1 MPVTAG
7 REDGDASIPAL
18 LANTKRFE
26 LLTPGIGLRND
37 WPMDCRPKIGYRGA
51 RNVSQRA
58 EMATIRDVAKHA
70 RVAIATVSAVLN
82 DSASVSADTRKRVWA
97 AVDAVGYSPNAIA
110 RSLRLG
116 KSRLIGI
123 AVADITNPFCSSMVR
138 TMENAAIAAG
148 YSIIVCNTD
157 DHPTR
162 ERDVIKQLRSQ
173 HVAGIILMPIG
184 KEEDYRKLSE
194 ARNLPPIVAVDN
206 KVTGL
211 ECDFVGV
218 DNRACAR
225 LLTQYL
231 LRLGHRRIAMITG
244 IPGIWTA
251 EERRIA
257 FLQTMEEAGVVD
269 PSMCVAG
276 NYHDDLA
283 YDVTK
288 LLMTR
293 ANRPTAIIGANNV
306 TALGALQAILD
317 LGFRCPQD
325 VSLVGIDDVP
335 WGGLVRPRIVTVAQ
349 PIADIA
355 RTAIACLLER
365 ISGAHGA
372 DVPPREMIFQPR
384 FVSGDSCLSLGPVE
398 VASNA

>member
-1 MPVTAG
+1 
-7 REDGDASIPAL
+7 
-18 LANTKRFE
+18 
-26 LLTPGIGLRND
+26 
-37 WPMDCRPKIGYRGA
+37 
-51 RNVSQRA
+51 
-58 EMATIRDVAKHA
+58 MATIRDVAKHA
-70 RVAIATVSAVLN
+70 GVAIATVSAALN
-82 DSASVSADTRKRVWA
+82 ESASVSEETRKRVWA

-184 KEEDYRKLSE
+184 KEEDYRRLSE

-206 KVTGL
+206 KVKGL
-211 ECDFVGV
+211 ESDFVGV
-218 DNRACAR
+218 DNRSCAR
-225 LLTQYL
+225 MLTQYL

-244 IPGIWTA
+244 IPGVWTS

-257 FLQTMEEAGVVD
+257 FLETMEEAGAPVD
-269 PSMCVAG
+269 PSMCVPG

-306 TALGALQAILD
+306 TALGALQAILE

-355 RTAIACLLER
+355 RAAIACLLER
-365 ISGAHGA
+365 ISGAVGSDA
-372 DVPPREMIFQPR
+372 PLREIVFQPR
-384 FVSGDSCLSLGPVE
+384 FLSGDSCLSLGPVE
-398 VASNA
+398 VPSQAISG

>member
-1 MPVTAG
+1 
-7 REDGDASIPAL
+7 
-18 LANTKRFE
+18 
-26 LLTPGIGLRND
+26 
-37 WPMDCRPKIGYRGA
+37 
-51 RNVSQRA
+51 
-58 EMATIRDVAKHA
+58 MATIRDVAKHA
-70 RVAIATVSAVLN
+70 GVAIATVSAALN
-82 DSASVSADTRKRVWA
+82 ASASVSEETRKRVWA
-97 AVDAVGYSPNAIA
+97 AVDAVGYTPNAVA

-123 AVADITNPFCSSMVR
+123 AVADITNPYCSSMVR

-162 ERDVIKQLRSQ
+162 ERDVIRQLRSQ

-184 KEEDYRKLSE
+184 KEQDYVELSE
-194 ARNLPPIVAVDN
+194 AKSLPPIVTVDN
-206 KVTGL
+206 KVKGL
-211 ECDFVGV
+211 ERDFVGV

-225 LLTQYL
+225 MLTQYL

-244 IPGIWTA
+244 IPGLWTS

-257 FLQTMEEAGVVD
+257 FLETMEEAGTPVD
-269 PSMCVAG
+269 PSMCVPG

-306 TALGALQAILD
+306 TALGALQAILE

-349 PIADIA
+349 PIADLA
-355 RTAIACLLER
+355 RAAVSCLLDR
-365 ISGAHGA
+365 IIA
-372 DVPPREMIFQPR
+372 DPDVVIAPRDIVFQPR
-384 FVSGDSCLSLGPVE
+384 FLAGDSCASPAPVG
-398 VASNA
+398 VLAAG